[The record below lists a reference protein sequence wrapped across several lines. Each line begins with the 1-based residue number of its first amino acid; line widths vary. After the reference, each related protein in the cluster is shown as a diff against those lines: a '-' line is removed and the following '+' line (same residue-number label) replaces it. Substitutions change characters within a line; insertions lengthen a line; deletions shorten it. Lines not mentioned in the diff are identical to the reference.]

1 MTAVSI
7 VKKITG
13 YAVLDKDNSA
23 AKNAAVVTPDLN
35 PLDIRI
41 DRRPEGELEAT
52 STKIEYYTQEGKKTL
67 YLLLSFM
74 PINGVLN
81 GETVTVERPVEVF
94 LPAGQ
99 SSEDHQWVMA
109 TMRNLSLA
117 ARAGFMA
124 KALQDLR
131 AVTWTKGPVRCGMK
145 DYGNGVIKPV
155 IHNSEVAAIAWL
167 IQQALTRRGFLDC
180 EGNPVPVGVLAKRYK
195 AKFAS
200 HSNEDEVLEEPAV
213 MAQPSAEITY
223 IEPKKGANCPECT
236 IGIMAKQ
243 SGCDVCQDCGY
254 SKCS

>member
-1 MTAVSI
+1 MTAVNI

-13 YAVLDKDNSA
+13 FSVLDKDSV
-23 AKNAAVVTPDLN
+23 AKPAVVTTLDVN

-52 STKIEYYTQEGKKTL
+52 STKFEYYTQEGKKHL

-74 PINGVLN
+74 PISGVLN
-81 GETVTVERPVEVF
+81 GEAVTVERPVEVF

-145 DYGNGVIKPV
+145 DYGNGVVKPI
-155 IHNSEVAAIAWL
+155 IHDSEVAAIAWT
-167 IQQALTRRGFLDC
+167 IQQALVRRGFLDSD
-180 EGNPVPVGVLAKRYK
+180 GNPVPVGVLAKRYQ
-195 AKFAS
+195 AK
-200 HSNEDEVLEEPAV
+200 HSNVVLDEPEITTSNDEVTAKAEVTYLEVP
-213 MAQPSAEITY
+213 
-223 IEPKKGANCPECT
+223 KGATCPECRVGVM
-236 IGIMAKQ
+236 IKQ
-243 SGCDVCQDCGY
+243 SGCEVCPDCNY
-254 SKCS
+254 SKC